1 MTDFEKYVYNS
12 YLRVLRSSSGHPF
25 KYRENFDGFE
35 NNENYVYVKR
45 LASFFHKHKNVD
57 VNDFLKAPYGVYGTD
72 KSFYL
77 DFYCSHPAV
86 KVYTLYIDKIN
97 DEDPDCSNQLLY
109 IIDSFKFIRK
119 FCSEVNIST
128 HQYIAYKQA
137 AIPDF
142 IAHLKERKVS
152 VYALL
157 SLEGFERVFYS
168 LEKDWLSFVFGDAY
182 LNKLKLFKIRFLN
195 SRKAMIL
202 AKKSFEKVENNL
214 AEIK

>member
-119 FCSEVNIST
+119 FCSEANIST
-128 HQYIAYKQA
+128 HQYIVYKHA